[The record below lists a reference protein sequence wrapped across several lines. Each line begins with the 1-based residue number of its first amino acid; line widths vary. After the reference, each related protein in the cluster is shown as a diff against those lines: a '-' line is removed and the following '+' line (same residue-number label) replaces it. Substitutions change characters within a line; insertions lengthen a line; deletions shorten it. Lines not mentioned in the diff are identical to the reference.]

1 MSVAAPKTVRLTV
14 FGLNDIKGNIG
25 FDEVGEGLKN
35 VVIGTAGHVDHG
47 KTLLIKALTG
57 IDTDRLKEEKKRG
70 ITIELGFAFIDFPNG
85 ERAGIV
91 DVPGHEKFIKN
102 MLAGAGGIDL
112 AMLVVAADE
121 GFMPQTVEHL
131 GILTL
136 LGIEAGL
143 IVITKCDLVE
153 PDWVDMIRDD
163 VAEHVKGTFLEGAP
177 VMAVSAYT
185 GQGIPELRELLQT
198 MVTEAG
204 AKNTRSPF
212 RVPVDR
218 VFSVEG
224 FGTVITGTLIEGQ
237 LTEGDEVTLYP
248 SELSTKVRNLQ
259 VHGRDVEHAYAGQRV
274 AVNLAGLKK
283 TQVDRGDVVAKPG
296 SMKNSLML
304 DARLQA
310 LPESERVIQT
320 GMQVHLYHGART
332 LLCKVV
338 LLDREELA
346 PGESC
351 YAQLRLTEPLAAK
364 MGDRFVIRF
373 YSPLETIGGGV
384 ILDPN
389 PQRHKRGDQA
399 ALAALEVRESGSD
412 TGLVL
417 QALEKGCAAFQTWQA
432 VAKTLDLPQD
442 TLDGALAELTER
454 GEIVEYVPGRW
465 LTRKALDAY
474 GAKVTALLSQYHGQ
488 NPLLVGMRR
497 EEARQKLF
505 GKLDPASGDAI
516 LALLEQDG
524 HFALVHQRLAQPG
537 FAPSY
542 SPKQKKILE
551 QLETAYREG
560 GLTPPDLD
568 ELYKQF
574 PKDRDGCRQVLEAMQ
589 ADDKLVAVTPQTCF
603 SREAYDEAYRRMQEH
618 FSKEE
623 TLTLGQFRDLLQ
635 ASRKYAMALLE
646 YWDRNKVT
654 SKVGDERILLKK

>member
-1 MSVAAPKTVRLTV
+1 M
-14 FGLNDIKGNIG
+14 
-25 FDEVGEGLKN
+25 KN

-70 ITIELGFAFIDFPNG
+70 ITIELGFAFIDFDNG

-136 LGIEAGL
+136 LGIKTGL
-143 IVITKCDLVE
+143 VVITKCDMVE
-153 PDWVDMIRDD
+153 PDWVDMVKDD
-163 VAEHVKGTFLEGAP
+163 VAEHVRGTFLEGAP

-185 GQGIPELRELLQT
+185 GQGIAELRDLLKG
-198 MVTEAG
+198 MAAEAG

-212 RVPVDR
+212 RIPVDR

-237 LTEGDEVTLYP
+237 VTEGDEVTLYP
-248 SELSTKVRNLQ
+248 SELPTRIRNLQ
-259 VHGRDVEHAYAGQRV
+259 VHGHDVEHAYAGQRV
-274 AVNLAGLKK
+274 AVNLAGLRK
-283 TQVDRGDVVAKPG
+283 TQVNRGDVVAKPA

-304 DARLQA
+304 DTRLQA
-310 LPESERVIQT
+310 LPESGRVIKT

-338 LLDREELA
+338 LLDREELV
-346 PGESC
+346 PGDSC

-373 YSPLETIGGGV
+373 YSPLETIGGGE
-384 ILDPN
+384 ILDAN
-389 PQRHKRGDQA
+389 PQRHKRGDRG

-412 TGLVL
+412 AGLVL
-417 QALEKGCAAFQTWQA
+417 QALEKGCVAFESWQA
-432 VAKTLDLPQD
+432 VAKTLDLPAE
-442 TLDGALAELTER
+442 TLDNALAELAER
-454 GEIVEYVPGRW
+454 GEIVEYLPGRY
-465 LTRKALDAY
+465 LTRKILEAY
-474 GAKVTALLSQYHGQ
+474 GAKADALLSQYHTQ
-488 NPLLVGMRR
+488 YPLLVGMRR

-505 GKLDPASGDAI
+505 GKLDPASGDAV

-524 HFALVHQRLAQPG
+524 CFVLANQRLARPG
-537 FAPSY
+537 FSPSY

-568 ELYKQF
+568 ELYKLF
-574 PKDRDGCRQVLEAMQ
+574 PKDREGCRQVLEAMQ

-603 SREAYDEAYRRMQEH
+603 SREAYDEAYRRMLDH
-618 FSKEE
+618 FSKAE

-646 YWDRNKVT
+646 YWDRNKIT
-654 SKVGDERILLKK
+654 GKVGDERVLLKK